1 MIRTRQGTVLILV
14 AGISA
19 LLASLALTFMVRN
32 RSDAEETR
40 ATLQEVQARI
50 MLVAALNYV
59 QECSRIGWDRYPRLP
74 PGDPADTTPDPAFP
88 SSPPLMTADNDAFP
102 GGGASG
108 SATVR
113 IHEEAFGWIDVRDG
127 SIGPRT
133 AMPDSSTPASDPT
146 PHSYRAVFDV
156 TPAQHDGV
164 RLRPYWPAPG
174 GIARCPMYVWRQP
187 PFAIQPTVCYN
198 PIQADPAQSAAS
210 DYLWPYLRHPDPQPL
225 GSKGENGTYGS
236 PSAARAAYIANA
248 TGRAEPRVQ
257 STGKSW
263 FRVLR
268 DGPSTFLI
276 TCGAGATQGFRSM
289 LEANNQGMGALFNDD
304 GQLFKSLQDQ
314 EIRFWYRVEWSASG
328 PEGTYHWELHHAT
341 GGLDPSV
348 QWDSYLQWPMNASH
362 SWSYGPRSP
371 SFDRHMGGT
380 FRWIQRLVSEP
391 TNW

>member
-1 MIRTRQGTVLILV
+1 MSRTRQGTVLILV

-40 ATLQEVQARI
+40 VTLREVQARI

-74 PGDPADTTPDPAFP
+74 PADPADITPDTSFPA
-88 SSPPLMTADNDAFP
+88 SPPLMTADNDAFP

-113 IHEEAFGWIDVRDG
+113 VHEEAFGWIDVRDG

-133 AMPDSSTPASDPT
+133 AMPDSGPSAGDPT
-146 PHSYRAVFDV
+146 PHAYRAVFDS
-156 TPAQHDGV
+156 TPAQSDGV
-164 RLRPYWPAPG
+164 QQRPYWPAPG
-174 GIARCPMYVWRQP
+174 GIARCPMYAWRQP
-187 PFAIQPTVCYN
+187 PFAIQPTACYN

-225 GSKGENGTYGS
+225 GSKGENGTFSGAA
-236 PSAARAAYIANA
+236 AARAGYVAFAKGN
-248 TGRAEPRVQ
+248 AEPRVQ
-257 STGKSW
+257 TTGKAW

-268 DGPSTFLI
+268 DGPTTFLI
-276 TCGAGATQGFRSM
+276 TCGAGATLGFRSM
-289 LEANNQGMGALFNDD
+289 KEATDQGLGALFNDD
-304 GQLFKSLQDQ
+304 PSLFQSLQDQ
-314 EIRFWYRVEWSASG
+314 ETRFWYRAEWSPSG

-341 GGLDPSV
+341 GS
-348 QWDSYLQWPMNASH
+348 WDSYLQWPMNASH
-362 SWSYGPRSP
+362 SWTYGPRSP

-391 TNW
+391 TFW